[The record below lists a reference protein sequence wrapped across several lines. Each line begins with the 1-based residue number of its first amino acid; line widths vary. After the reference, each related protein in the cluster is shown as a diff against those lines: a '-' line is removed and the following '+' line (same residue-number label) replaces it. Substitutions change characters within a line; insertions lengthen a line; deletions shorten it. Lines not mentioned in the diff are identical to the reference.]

1 VEEMRME
8 KPARV
13 VFDIETLAYP
23 LASFDAQQQEYLLR
37 FARTEEE
44 RSDALLKMNLS
55 PFTARVIAVAML
67 NPDTLQGRVFYEHP
81 GGQRTAIDDGL
92 VELLPCAEEELLTRF
107 WDAVSH
113 YPRIITFN
121 GRAFDGPFLMLR
133 SAMLGVPSTRNLV
146 PHRFSA
152 AEHCDLLEQ
161 LTFYGE
167 SSLSTSAARHSVSG
181 ARRRGGSRDSI
192 SARSSARE
200 DTARWRNIAWGM
212 CGRRRSCF
220 SSGKRSSPG
229 RMKEADPK
237 TGFCTCDGDP
247 APDHLRS
254 RCTGSRRHLFA
265 AS

>member
-1 VEEMRME
+1 MRME

-161 LTFYGE
+161 LTFYGATRKFTLDFCCKAFGIRSPKAGGITGLDLGTLVGE
-167 SSLSTSAARHSVSG
+167 GRYREVAEYCLGDVRATAELFLLWEAFLSWENERSRSEDRLLHM
-181 ARRRGGSRDSI
+181 RRGSR
-192 SARSSARE
+192 A
-200 DTARWRNIAWGM
+200 
-212 CGRRRSCF
+212 
-220 SSGKRSSPG
+220 
-229 RMKEADPK
+229 
-237 TGFCTCDGDP
+237 
-247 APDHLRS
+247 
-254 RCTGSRRHLFA
+254 
-265 AS
+265 